1 MFVTK
6 DEALTKW
13 CPMARIVLMNE
24 KADGTVSLSSVSANR
39 VESKGKLRFM
49 ASGNCIGEK
58 CMMFMQ
64 VPPKKTSGKT
74 KYGTLINHEDLYYC
88 GLQ

>member
-6 DEALTKW
+6 DEALTRW
-13 CPMARIVLMNE
+13 CPMARVVIMNQ
-24 KADGTVSLSSVSANR
+24 KTDGTMSMSPVSANR
-39 VESKGKLRFM
+39 VEFKGETRMMK
-49 ASGNCIGEK
+49 SSNCIGEK

-64 VPPKKTSGKT
+64 VPPKKVSGKT
-74 KYGTLINHEDLYYC
+74 KYGTVINSEDLYYC